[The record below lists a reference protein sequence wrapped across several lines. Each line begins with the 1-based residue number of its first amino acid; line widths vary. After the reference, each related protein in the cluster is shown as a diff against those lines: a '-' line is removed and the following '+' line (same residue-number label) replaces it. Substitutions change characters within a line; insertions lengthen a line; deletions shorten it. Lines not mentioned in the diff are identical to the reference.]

1 MRFAAGR
8 VVEQVVWEQPVEA
21 AYTPIRRHS
30 RSMGPHRRYWLKVS
44 SSPLPHGR
52 LNTVLGLNDGRAL
65 RPFSALNIIIRN
77 V

>member
-1 MRFAAGR
+1 MTFAAGR

-21 AYTPIRRHS
+21 AYTPIRHS

-65 RPFSALNIIIRN
+65 RPFSALIIIIRN